1 MGRTKKLLAL
11 SMAIASVSAACG
23 GGDSSSSRQR
33 NSALS
38 EAGTCVTAS
47 KNTDDETLVD
57 LEFCAEA
64 VSYTASFNDKVETQ
78 RHDVPVGRKP
88 VLATF
93 GIDPAGVYK
102 IRSFAADGTLIAT
115 DIVSFTYGP
124 IASEGKSCAEG
135 GVCAVGDA
143 APSGGI
149 VFYAADSP
157 QQWGQYLAALP
168 MIDNK
173 VVFGCNNVV
182 IEGTTD
188 GIGDGAANTSII
200 EKACADDPSPAV
212 TSVRSALPQAYLPT
226 RLEMFEMAKVLGGR
240 DGFIFDL
247 NAASPPNRPIVSYMP
262 MVGVEGT
269 SDTEVH
275 RRNNV
280 VDFMLYPTGWSHMQ
294 TFRTTEYNVWP
305 VYAFSKSDVRPVE
318 TVTVTA
324 EEPSGDAAGSD
335 DAPGAGGND
344 TPSSDGLAPTNVTV
358 ERRNPS
364 ELSEV
369 TVSWTNPT
377 WAEFASIRVEF
388 RYTIAHTDV
397 DANGDWVAPIY
408 VEIGTATSW
417 TGAAGILPALGNPEF
432 RVVALNADK
441 SVAHR
446 SASVVLKNPEPT
458 QSSDAAELQAVVD
471 DCAAVEQFDDF
482 VTLVGAPFTTDQ
494 PVVVETSAGCDIP
507 EKLTDRVRVEYSFTL
522 VGDKHFTDWN
532 ANGIQYPQSLGSYT
546 QLLPADDYTLN
557 VTRHV
562 TVDGLMVNSE
572 VTGPVI
578 TKTFEV
584 TQGDSNPKVEC
595 ADSDMKMV
603 ATAFE
608 FPCQFVDNLLLST
621 VKRTGEPLENGY
633 FSGSRVVDLK
643 KLGSGWHRVEV
654 STTGALLRQMWRLY
668 VCHTDCGPVN
678 PPSGYS
684 VSKSGDVI
692 TIALPPCDV
701 PEGMRLDA
709 GLIAPLRRLSSGVLR
724 RPRFDYGL
732 AMKLG
737 LQKSFDNLANEII
750 VLGRSESITISNSA
764 DIAGVEF
771 TETAVCMTAGN
782 VTETAIF
789 GSSTAGSNSPSETT
803 QPPNVEST
811 GVVQPL
817 TIDVASVNPS
827 PVVLPESVSR
837 IEVTLTDSSDDLSA
851 LSMSLD
857 GSTWVP
863 VPRGQPVSLNRS
875 DVASLQVRSVN
886 AKGEMR
892 QVVQTVVSGTSGE
905 SSSAGSTVSGASDS
919 SSSSKLWILVVI
931 LVLLILIAV
940 LMRGRRSK
948 AKD

>member
-1 MGRTKKLLAL
+1 MGSTKKLLAL

-33 NSALS
+33 NSAIA
-38 EAGTCVTAS
+38 EVATCVTAQKS
-47 KNTDDETLVD
+47 TSDAVLVD
-57 LEFCAEA
+57 LNVCADA
-64 VSYTASFNDKVETQ
+64 VRYSVSLNDTAENEQK
-78 RHDVPVGRKP
+78 DVPADRKLQ
-88 VLATF
+88 VTTF
-93 GIDPAGVYK
+93 GIDPTAVYK

-115 DIVSFTYGP
+115 DVLTFTYGTVGG
-124 IASEGKSCAEG
+124 EGKSCADG
-135 GVCAVGDA
+135 GACVPGDGG
-143 APSGGI
+143 PSGGT
-149 VFYAADSP
+149 VFYAADSS

-212 TSVRSALPQAYLPT
+212 TLVRSALPQAYLPT

-247 NAASPPNRPIVSYMP
+247 NAVSPPNRPIVSYMP

-305 VYAFSKSDVRPVE
+305 VYAFSRNDERPVA
-318 TVTVTA
+318 TVTVTPEIPTA
-324 EEPSGDAAGSD
+324 EPTGNGEPTGGADDSGASTTEF
-335 DAPGAGGND
+335 P
-344 TPSSDGLAPTNVTV
+344 PTNVTAQRV
-358 ERRNPS
+358 DDKT
-364 ELSEV
+364 V
-369 TVSWTNPT
+369 TVRWTNPS
-377 WAEFASIRVEF
+377 WADFASSRVEF
-388 RYTIAHTDV
+388 RYTNMEVNEDGSWSSYVYV
-397 DANGDWVAPIY
+397 DL
-408 VEIGTATSW
+408 GTASTW
-417 TGAAGILPALGNPEF
+417 TGAAGVLPNLADLEF
-432 RVVALNADK
+432 RVVAFNADK
-441 SVAHR
+441 SVSYR
-446 SASVVLKNPEPT
+446 SATVLLKDSTETSTNEADEVQT
-458 QSSDAAELQAVVD
+458 VVD
-471 DCAAVEQFDDF
+471 ACAAVEQFDDF

-507 EKLTDRVRVEYSFTL
+507 EKFSDRVRVEYSFTL

-546 QLLPADDYTLN
+546 QLLPADNYTLN

-595 ADSDMKMV
+595 ADSDMKMA

-737 LQKSFDNLANEII
+737 RQKSFDNLANEII
-750 VLGRSESITISNSA
+750 VLGRSESITISNST

-782 VTETAIF
+782 VTETAIL
-789 GSSTAGSNSPSETT
+789 GSSTAGSSSPSETT
-803 QPPNVEST
+803 QPPKVDST

-817 TIDVASVNPS
+817 TVDVATVIAS
-827 PVVLPESVSR
+827 PVKIADNVTRVD
-837 IEVTLTDSSDDLSA
+837 ITLTDSSDDSSA

-857 GSTWVP
+857 GTTWVP

-875 DVASLQVRSVN
+875 DLASLQVRSVN
-886 AKGEMR
+886 SKGEMR
-892 QVVQTVVSGTSGE
+892 QVVQTVVSNASGE
-905 SSSAGSTVSGASDS
+905 SSSNVSGTVSDGSDS
-919 SSSSKLWILVVI
+919 PSSSKLWIVVVI
-931 LVLLILIAV
+931 LVLLILVAV

-948 AKD
+948 AND